1 MFSANRFIHSSLH
14 LAREYT
20 YSSCIIF
27 TYDLP
32 GHLMV
37 HVHVM
42 WELHY
47 LPTFADFSLFTF
59 SISSWKCNF
68 YHTWPLRLPHHSLLD
83 SASNS
88 LIFLLTSIPCPHSF
102 TKNKFKC
109 KKGKTALHVLPQ
121 EWCGKR
127 INERKKIIAI
137 SFQKAF
143 LI

>member
-1 MFSANRFIHSSLH
+1 
-14 LAREYT
+14 
-20 YSSCIIF
+20 
-27 TYDLP
+27 
-32 GHLMV
+32 MV
-37 HVHVM
+37 HVHIM

-88 LIFLLTSIPCPHSF
+88 LIFLLASIPCPHSF

-127 INERKKIIAI
+127 INERKKNHCNFLPKGI
-137 SFQKAF
+137 SYIVVKEKCMKWF
-143 LI
+143 LILYCLL